1 MDNDFWESK
10 IAERQ
15 TEKLSS
21 KEQTLLRST
30 EWGDEG
36 CEKLSQIVQNCIN
49 QKRGATYWKSSVF
62 RDCEFYEA
70 VDMAFSNLGLNPD
83 ENSWLIPE
91 LYNRGN
97 QFEIQF

>member
-30 EWGDEG
+30 AWGDEG
-36 CEKLSQIVQNCIN
+36 CEKLSQIVQNCIE

>member
-1 MDNDFWESK
+1 MTNDFWESK

-21 KEQTLLRST
+21 KDQTLLRST
-30 EWGDEG
+30 EWGDED
-36 CEKLSQIVQNCIN
+36 CEKLSQIVQNCIE